1 MISRIRRFGSAP
13 TFATMLVALWLA
25 GCATQETASSNE
37 QTENQATEAAGE
49 AAGEHSGEAAGEHGG
64 QPEVLFTSVEDGGTY
79 GTSTEI
85 VFGVENFNIVPIEDP
100 LVARP
105 GEGHY
110 HLAVDVDCV
119 TAGEIIP
126 PGTPSY
132 IHFGTGADRITMQF
146 EPGEHHMCLQVA
158 DGEHRVIDGPD
169 HSSLTKEVHITVAE
183 Q

>member
-13 TFATMLVALWLA
+13 TFATMVVALWLA
-25 GCATQETASSNE
+25 GCATQETASNND
-37 QTENQATEAAGE
+37 QGENNAAEAAAGE
-49 AAGEHSGEAAGEHGG
+49 AADEASS
-64 QPEVLFTSVEDGGTY
+64 QPEAFFTTVADGGTY
-79 GTSTEI
+79 GTETEI

-100 LVARP
+100 LVVRP

-119 TAGEIIP
+119 AAGEIIP

-132 IHFGTGADRITMQF
+132 MHFGTGADRTTVQF
-146 EPGEHHMCLQVA
+146 EPGEHRLCLQVA
-158 DGEHRVIDGPD
+158 DGEHRVIGGQD
-169 HSSLTKEVHITVAE
+169 HALLTKEIHLTVAE

>member
-13 TFATMLVALWLA
+13 TLAAMFAALWLA
-25 GCATQETASSNE
+25 GCATQETASNND
-37 QTENQATEAAGE
+37 QTENHAAEAAGE
-49 AAGEHSGEAAGEHGG
+49 ASGEHSG
-64 QPEVLFTSVEDGGTY
+64 QPEVFFTNVEDGGTY

-85 VFGVENFNIVPIEDP
+85 IFGVQNLDIVPIEDP

-119 TAGEIIP
+119 TAGDIIP

-132 IHFGTGADRITMQF
+132 IHFGSGADRITMQF
-146 EPGEHHMCLQVA
+146 EPGEHRLCLQVA

-169 HSSLTKEVHITVAE
+169 HSLLTKEIHITVAE

>member
-13 TFATMLVALWLA
+13 TFAAMLVALWLA
-25 GCATQETASSNE
+25 GCATQETASNND
-37 QTENQATEAAGE
+37 QDENHAAE
-49 AAGEHSGEAAGEHGG
+49 EAGEHAAEEAGEHRG
-64 QPEVLFTSVEDGGTY
+64 QPEVFFTNVEDGGTY

-85 VFGVENFNIVPIEDP
+85 IFGVENLSIVPIEDP

-132 IHFGTGADRITMQF
+132 IHFGSGADRITMQF
-146 EPGEHHMCLQVA
+146 EPGEHRLCLQVA
-158 DGEHRVIDGPD
+158 DGEHRVIDGPE
-169 HSSLTKEVHITVAE
+169 HSLLTKEIHLTVAE